1 MRFAVIK
8 TGGKQYLV
16 KENDEIY
23 IDRLDKKINEEV
35 EFETLA
41 QSDLEKGEIELGQP
55 TLKSKVKGKVI
66 ENLKGDKIRVARFK
80 AKIRYRRVKGFR
92 PYLSK
97 VKIIKI

>member
-1 MRFAVIK
+1 MKFAVIR

-23 IDRLDKKINEEV
+23 IDRLDKKVNQEI

-41 QSDLEKGEIELGQP
+41 CGDLEKEEIGLGQP
-55 TLKSKVKGKVI
+55 TLGSKVKGKII

-80 AKIRYRRVKGFR
+80 AKSRYRRVRGFR
-92 PYLSK
+92 PFLSK

>member
-1 MRFAVIK
+1 MKFAVIE

-23 IDRLDKKINEEV
+23 IDRLDKKINEEM

-41 QSDLEKGEIELGQP
+41 QGDLEKEEIELGQP

-66 ENLKGDKIRVARFK
+66 ENLKGNKIRVARFK
-80 AKIRYRRVKGFR
+80 AKIRYRRVRGFR